1 MQRLREVVGD
11 DKNDNNNKFPS
22 NGNISLD
29 GQQISQEDL
38 NEKRANQPNSQRIVE
53 VNNGEYKTLNR
64 MYS

>member
-11 DKNDNNNKFPS
+11 DKNDNNKFPS

>member
-11 DKNDNNNKFPS
+11 DKNYNNKFPS

>member
-11 DKNDNNNKFPS
+11 DKNDNKFPS

-38 NEKRANQPNSQRIVE
+38 NEKRTNQPNSQRIVE

>member
-11 DKNDNNNKFPS
+11 DKNDEMPS
-22 NGNISLD
+22 NRNVNLD

-38 NEKRANQPNSQRIVE
+38 NEKRANQPNSQKIIE

-64 MYS
+64 IYS